1 MSLLELR
8 HVHKRR
14 SRGGRRVVVLE
25 DASLSVDTGELVAV
39 WGARASGRTT
49 LLRVA
54 AGIDAPDA
62 GSVHFDGRDLAARG
76 HEPLGSEIGYCQPA
90 FRAVPGRPA
99 SEEVI
104 VGLLVNG
111 IAGAEARVCARE
123 ALERVGGERLGAR
136 AFCELDGGER
146 VRLAIARA
154 LSLQPRLL
162 LIDEPVSGVELHQR
176 DGILLL
182 ARSLADEGIAVVMT
196 VGEPTGLSG
205 ADRSLTIGDG
215 ELCASPKR
223 ELAPVLPLRARRDAT
238 AGSAGLRTSG

>member
-1 MSLLELR
+1 MSLLELQ
-8 HVHKRR
+8 HVTQRR
-14 SRGGRRVVVLE
+14 SHGGRTVVVLR
-25 DASLSVDTGELVAV
+25 DASLSVDAGELVAV
-39 WGARASGRTT
+39 WGLRGSGRTT
-49 LLRVA
+49 LLRLA

-62 GSVHFDGRDLAARG
+62 GTIRFDGRDLAGRG
-76 HEPLGSEIGYCQPA
+76 EGVLGREIGYCQKS
-90 FRAVPGRPA
+90 FRAAPGRPA
-99 SEEVI
+99 GEEVI

-111 IAGAEARVCARE
+111 VAGAEARVRARE

-154 LSLQPRLL
+154 LSLQPQLL
-162 LIDEPVSGVELHQR
+162 LIDEPVSGVELHHR

-223 ELAPVLPLRARRDAT
+223 ELAPVLPLRGRAET
-238 AGSAGLRTSG
+238 AGSAGLRTGG